1 MLYHWFSSC
10 NSCWPLVIQYI
21 NLLSNPAYS
30 QTTAKTSTS
39 TAGNAGSRTS
49 KRPWSWTWTGGTWT
63 GGTCT
68 GGTELVG
75 LQLAGMLAPE
85 QTLIVKQLE
94 RNTYSLNSYQ
104 KLIARYTPVSLHPY
118 MLYATC
124 YFFLYW
130 WVCWVKLQSIN
141 PYTTCYQYTL
151 TIRWLEP
158 AITGYLY
165 TITGWINQYTYYH
178 WLLLVACS
186 SPDTQYWLVSSLPLP
201 RDSYWLLL
209 LLITD
214 CD

>member
-1 MLYHWFSSC
+1 MVNPTQMGTGKRYFRPLEQATTGTGMESETHIDVYSRSLFSPF
-10 NSCWPLVIQYI
+10 NIMNHL
-21 NLLSNPAYS
+21 
-30 QTTAKTSTS
+30 K
-39 TAGNAGSRTS
+39 
-49 KRPWSWTWTGGTWT
+49 GTP
-63 GGTCT
+63 GLH
-68 GGTELVG
+68 ELVG

-85 QTLIVKQLE
+85 QTVKQLE